1 MQFKS
6 TKLHCRKLSELRVS
20 SSVGVGNVST
30 DIPTTT
36 VSLVHSLDRLTDSQ
50 QTEEKNETRESV
62 GNSEGKMNIQKYNFS
77 RAKSKNTG
85 RFRDAMERNKNGFPN
100 VVYDKRTS
108 FASTEKHSPQ
118 GTLREFDLLF
128 LHQQRRPDSWIRHF
142 GLLSLQS
149 TTRILVPRKYNH
161 SENPE
166 DSLRIFVDRGTS
178 PIIPS
183 MDSTR

>member
-1 MQFKS
+1 
-6 TKLHCRKLSELRVS
+6 
-20 SSVGVGNVST
+20 
-30 DIPTTT
+30 
-36 VSLVHSLDRLTDSQ
+36 
-50 QTEEKNETRESV
+50 
-62 GNSEGKMNIQKYNFS
+62 MNIRKYNFS
-77 RAKSKNTG
+77 RAKSKHTG

-118 GTLREFDLLF
+118 GTLREFGLL
-128 LHQQRRPDSWIRHF
+128 LLQEDDSWIRHF
-142 GLLSLQS
+142 GMALSPQS
-149 TTRILVPRKYNH
+149 TTRKSQENTFLVPRKYNC

-178 PIIPS
+178 PIILS